1 MALKCYT
8 KPRKNGS
15 KYTTCNK
22 DIKDNKSHS
31 RTGHKSGPKKGSA
44 EAKKVMAKARAAQ
57 SKPAQGR
64 YNLRKR

>member
-22 DIKDNKSHS
+22 DIKENKSHS
-31 RTGHKSGPKKGSA
+31 RSSRTRPSA
-44 EAKKVMAKARAAQ
+44 MSWSLSART
-57 SKPAQGR
+57 
-64 YNLRKR
+64 